1 MNWNIFSPV
10 KRAPKRGKEKDGFD
24 VVINVIEVFAPREYR
39 SQREM
44 FYYNYRMMASCRKS
58 LLALLEAL
66 SRNQR
71 LKTEPG
77 EHGRALF
84 LQLKTFYDPKDT
96 LSLKEAL
103 GDKNLTG
110 KFRDLFLFFYGREKL
125 SLEEIE
131 NWLKPLKTQ

>member
-10 KRAPKRGKEKDGFD
+10 KRVPKRGKEKDSFH
-24 VVINVIEVFAPREYR
+24 VFINVIEAFAPKKYL
-39 SQREM
+39 SQREI
-44 FYYNYRMMASCRKS
+44 FYYNYKMMASCRKS
-58 LLALLEAL
+58 LLALLEVL
-66 SRNQR
+66 SNHQC

-84 LQLKTFYDPKDT
+84 LQLKNFYDPKDT

-103 GDKNLTG
+103 ADKNLNR
-110 KFRDLFLFFYGREKL
+110 KFRDLFIFFYGREKL

-131 NWLKPLKTQ
+131 GWLKPLKMP

>member
-10 KRAPKRGKEKDGFD
+10 KRVPKRGKEKDGFD
-24 VVINVIEVFAPREYR
+24 VLINAIEVFAPRQYR

-44 FYYNYRMMASCRKS
+44 FYYNYRMMASSRKS
-58 LLALLEAL
+58 LSALLETL
-66 SRNQR
+66 SRKQG

-84 LQLKTFYDPKDT
+84 LQLKTFYDPKDR
-96 LSLKEAL
+96 LSLEEAL
-103 GDKNLTG
+103 ADKNLTG
-110 KFRDLFLFFYGREKL
+110 KFRDLFLFFYGRERL

-131 NWLKPLKTQ
+131 NWLKTLKRR